1 MSNTC
6 PVCKIGF
13 SRKDNMLRHH
23 RNKHG
28 ISQSY
33 LQSNGVY
40 PQSIPSPPPP
50 PQKEDSMSPPPP
62 PPQKEDIMPPPPQK
76 EGSMPPPPPPPQK
89 GNSPQPP
96 HNVILHHPFTMMLAG
111 PTGSGKTFWMKTLL
125 ERARTMI
132 TPSPERIIWCYKRWQ
147 PLFSEMQQNIKNILF
162 VQGLPENLNDD
173 SFIDSRF
180 SSLIILDDLM
190 RDATN
195 SKDVCELFVEG
206 SHHRNL
212 SVACIM
218 QNAFSKGKESRTMS
232 INSQYIVLFKNP
244 RDQVGP
250 AIFARQMYPNNPKKF
265 MNKYREGTQRPYG
278 SLFID
283 LKQNTPEDDRLKI
296 NIFENK
302 N

>member
-1 MSNTC
+1 
-6 PVCKIGF
+6 
-13 SRKDNMLRHH
+13 
-23 RNKHG
+23 
-28 ISQSY
+28 
-33 LQSNGVY
+33 
-40 PQSIPSPPPP
+40 
-50 PQKEDSMSPPPP
+50 
-62 PPQKEDIMPPPPQK
+62 
-76 EGSMPPPPPPPQK
+76 
-89 GNSPQPP
+89 
-96 HNVILHHPFTMMLAG
+96 MMLAG

-132 TPSPERIIWCYKRWQ
+132 TPSPERIVWCYKRWQ
-147 PLFSEMQQNIKNILF
+147 PLFSELQQTIKNILF

-173 SFIDSRF
+173 SFIDSRYP
-180 SSLIILDDLM
+180 SLIILDDLM
-190 RDATN
+190 RDVTN

-212 SVACIM
+212 SVACIL

-265 MNKYREGTQRPYG
+265 MNKYKEGTQQPYG

-283 LKQNTPEDDRLKI
+283 LKQNTPEDDRLKLKYI
-296 NIFENK
+296 
-302 N
+302 

>member
-1 MSNTC
+1 
-6 PVCKIGF
+6 
-13 SRKDNMLRHH
+13 
-23 RNKHG
+23 
-28 ISQSY
+28 
-33 LQSNGVY
+33 
-40 PQSIPSPPPP
+40 
-50 PQKEDSMSPPPP
+50 
-62 PPQKEDIMPPPPQK
+62 
-76 EGSMPPPPPPPQK
+76 
-89 GNSPQPP
+89 
-96 HNVILHHPFTMMLAG
+96 MMLAG

-132 TPSPERIIWCYKRWQ
+132 TPPERIIWCYKRWQ
-147 PLFSEMQQNIKNILF
+147 PLFSEMQQTIKNILF

-180 SSLIILDDLM
+180 PSLIILDDLM
-190 RDATN
+190 RDVTN

-265 MNKYREGTQRPYG
+265 MNKYKEGTQQPYG

-283 LKQNTPEDDRLKI
+283 LKQNTPEDDRLKL
-296 NIFENK
+296 NIFESK
-302 N
+302 NMVGGSDSKEYISRKELEPHQFEESFQSEQTYLPDDKGNHAFM